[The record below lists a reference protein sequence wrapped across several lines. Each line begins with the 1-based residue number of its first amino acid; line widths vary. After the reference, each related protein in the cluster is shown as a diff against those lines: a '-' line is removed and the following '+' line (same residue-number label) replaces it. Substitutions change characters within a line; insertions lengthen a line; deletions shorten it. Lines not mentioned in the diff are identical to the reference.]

1 MACPTFSR
9 FLRLFPSTP
18 SFAFAYGSR
27 VKLQLNQPLVAGDL
41 IDLIIAVDDPLDFHR
56 KNLEINQSHYSFL
69 KYFGPRAVTRIQ
81 ERMGAK
87 IYYNPYVAVD
97 DGKEQI
103 KYGVIKTQDLINDL
117 LDWETLY
124 VSGRLHKPVTIFQGP
139 VDQSE
144 PLAKA
149 LKINLQSAIH
159 ASLLLLDETFS
170 EESLYWTISSLSY
183 HGDFRMMFGENKNK
197 ISNIVKP
204 QIPLFR
210 KLYHPYLTG
219 NAMESFIQWNPTTKS
234 FVQDLNPQVILHHL
248 NLLPKNV
255 QRNLY
260 LMWSKNR
267 AGSSDLEDVL
277 QNLSERGYGLS
288 EKVRQAVS
296 SITRQSSWSQSF
308 KGILTAGLL
317 KSIRYAR
324 RKVYKMYEGKKT
336 EETVMIEQKSDN
348 KT

>member
-1 MACPTFSR
+1 M
-9 FLRLFPSTP
+9 
-18 SFAFAYGSR
+18 
-27 VKLQLNQPLVAGDL
+27 
-41 IDLIIAVDDPLDFHR
+41 IDLIIAVDDPLNFHR
-56 KNLEINQSHYSFL
+56 KNIEVNKKHYSFL
-69 KYFGPRAVTRIQ
+69 KYFGPRAVTHIQ
-81 ERMGAK
+81 EGLGAK
-87 IYYNPYVAVD
+87 IYYNPFVVID
-97 DGKEQI
+97 DGKDLI

-124 VSGRLHKPVTIFQGP
+124 VSGRLHKPVTVITGSKDP
-139 VDQSE
+139 SE

-170 EESLYWTISSLSY
+170 EETLYWTICSLSY
-183 HGDFRMMFGENKNK
+183 FGDFRMIFGEEKNK
-197 ISNIVKP
+197 VSNIVKP

-210 KLYHPYLTG
+210 KLYHPYLHG
-219 NAMESFIQWNPTTKS
+219 HAMEPFIQWNPNTNT

-267 AGSSDLEDVL
+267 GGSIDLEDVL

-296 SITRQSSWSQSF
+296 SITKQSSWSQSL
-308 KGILTAGLL
+308 KGILTAGIF
-317 KSIRYAR
+317 KSVRYAR
-324 RKVYKMYEGKKT
+324 RKVFKMYDANNINQTQVIRQQSNEDKK
-336 EETVMIEQKSDN
+336 N
-348 KT
+348 